1 MAYDKRIKEGCPF
14 CGTPPHL
21 IKVQVF
27 KNIKRK
33 EGKELG
39 YFTEI
44 SCPNPDC
51 NVLIHGYGVMNIISR
66 WNRRYH

>member
-39 YFTEI
+39 CFTEV
-44 SCPNPDC
+44 SCTNPDC
-51 NVLIHGYGVMNIISR
+51 QVFIHGYGVMNVISH